1 MGNKVESGK
10 FKIVISFNGVDKSFE
25 VEPHQAMQAVLEHA
39 LNEFG
44 ITSNRHVMALFF
56 DDNREITDLAKSVAD
71 TGIVAGTKLILRQ
84 SAILAG

>member
-1 MGNKVESGK
+1 MSSTSHAGK
-10 FKIVISFNGVDKSFE
+10 FAIVISFNGVDKSFE

-44 ITSNRHVMALFF
+44 ISSNRHVMALFF
-56 DDNREITDLAKSVAD
+56 IDNREITDLTKSVSD
-71 TGIVAGTKLILRQ
+71 TGIVAGAKLVLRQ